1 MFSGELLDYDE
12 DPLQLEPK
20 KRKRSNNEVTIYPCD
35 KWLYAAT
42 TACDLRRHIKIN
54 YEGMRNLSDKR
65 EYTATTPSSLKQHI
79 ESKYEGVRFPC
90 DKCEYTANTAN
101 SLKRHLIIN
110 MKE

>member
-1 MFSGELLDYDE
+1 MDNDE

-35 KWLYAAT
+35 KWEYAAT

-54 YEGMRNLSDKR
+54 YEGVRNLSDKH
-65 EYTATTPSSLKQHI
+65 EYTATTPSSLKQHM
-79 ESKYEGVRFPC
+79 ESKYEGVWYHC
-90 DKCEYTANTAN
+90 DKCEYTANKAS
-101 SLKRHLIIN
+101 SLKLHIDKN